1 MYPKIQ
7 NGDIFIYVITVIL
20 IFMKKIVKGVL
31 FHFFLLTF
39 VFGQNNKM
47 LFSKTSFR
55 LVYQVLCCLRCGIYN
70 YFKHL
75 GYKLNKIAF

>member
-1 MYPKIQ
+1 
-7 NGDIFIYVITVIL
+7 
-20 IFMKKIVKGVL
+20 MKKIVKGVL
-31 FHFFLLTF
+31 FHFFLLMF

-47 LFSKTSFR
+47 FFSKTIFR

-75 GYKLNKIAF
+75 GY